1 MTYVRQYLHLRDAN
15 IARLAKWHK
24 DTAEWSGAD
33 WSNAMC
39 GEVGEA
45 ANIVK
50 KLRRDETG
58 VGVSYHLQPA
68 EDLRQQLADE
78 LADVVIYADLVAHH
92 YNISLRLAVAEKFN
106 RVSALSGFPER
117 LVHHNVGL

>member
-15 IARLAKWHK
+15 VARLERWHGE
-24 DTAEWSGAD
+24 DDSWTGAD

-50 KLRRDETG
+50 KLRRHETG
-58 VGVSYHLQPA
+58 LGTGYNTPP
-68 EDLRQQLADE
+68 LADLNGLLALE

-106 RVSALSGFPER
+106 RVSEAQGFPER
-117 LVHHNVGL
+117 LVYHNVGL